1 MQMIS
6 KNYVVIK
13 FGSYVRIMFQ
23 KSSWNYM
30 RKLRYIN
37 VRKLRDKSTQME
49 SKI

>member
-1 MQMIS
+1 MIS
-6 KNYVVIK
+6 KNYVVIM